1 MNEIL
6 KTIRNAYKDF
16 SSFTETIDKCAEL
29 LDLEERDLLIKLP
42 CKVGDTVY
50 ELVFCDDGQ
59 YRIFKMT
66 VGSVCEY
73 GSVRW
78 VKGIHPTVWNI
89 FLIRDYSTYSYKT
102 FYDFGTTLFL
112 TYEEAKEKLKE
123 VK

>member
-6 KTIRNAYKDF
+6 ETIRNENRKFPDF
-16 SSFTETIDKCAEL
+16 IKVIDKCAEL
-29 LDLEERDLLIKLP
+29 LDLEERGLLLKTP

-50 ELVFCDDGQ
+50 ELVFCDDGE

-66 VGSVCEY
+66 VGSIYEY

-78 VKGIHPTVWNI
+78 IKGTHPTVWNI
-89 FLIRDYSTYSYKT
+89 FLTRDYSTYSYKT

-112 TYEEAKEKLKE
+112 TYEEAEKKLKE

>member
-1 MNEIL
+1 MNVQ
-6 KTIRNAYKDF
+6 
-16 SSFTETIDKCAEL
+16 EL
-29 LDLEERDLLIKLP
+29 RIGNYVKVSLIN
-42 CKVGDTVY
+42 KV
-50 ELVFCDDGQ
+50 
-59 YRIFKMT
+59 R
-66 VGSVCEY
+66 
-73 GSVRW
+73 